1 MYGFQLTE
9 QFTVFLISQSCKGKV
24 SLTVGHAVGMTP
36 VKDRSPDLSKFPLS
50 IGPPV
55 EVHHPQ
61 KSPPGYPSYN
71 NDDNMEPN
79 QSSSSLKVSSSGM
92 CSVCVVIGCIVVVYV
107 WSSMCGVV
115 CGVCI

>member
-1 MYGFQLTE
+1 M
-9 QFTVFLISQSCKGKV
+9 S
-24 SLTVGHAVGMTP
+24 P

-61 KSPPGYPSYN
+61 KSPPSYPGYN

-79 QSSSSLKVSSSGM
+79 RSSSSLKVSSSSGVW
-92 CSVCVVIGCIVVVYV
+92 CGVVWCGAVRVCVVRVCV
-107 WSSMCGVV
+107 WCVRV
-115 CGVCI
+115 CVWCVRTLQYIEMYYDFDGKQLGKSL